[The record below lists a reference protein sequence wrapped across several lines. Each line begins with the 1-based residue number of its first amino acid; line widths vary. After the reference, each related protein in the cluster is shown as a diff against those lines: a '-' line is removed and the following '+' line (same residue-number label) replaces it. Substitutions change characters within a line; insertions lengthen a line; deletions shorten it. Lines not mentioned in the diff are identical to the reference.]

1 MKVLGFMASP
11 RKDGNSDLLLE
22 RFLEGAR
29 ASGAATEKISLYDC
43 NIEFCQGCHLK
54 CWVNDDCCPRW
65 QDDMDMLHEKMG
77 ASDLLV
83 FSSPVYMGAPP
94 AKLMAFFERSIDQK
108 SVNLETLKVENNKL
122 SGKKAVV
129 LQVNFFN
136 DPAYQKLPMLVYER
150 ILSEV
155 FKMNIVGSLGV
166 ADVREPGDIAQKKNS
181 LQDAYNLG
189 AQLCTLS

>member
-11 RKDGNSDLLLE
+11 RKGGNSDMLLD

-29 ASGAATEKISLYDC
+29 SAGAATEKINIYDC
-43 NIEFCQGCHLK
+43 DIQYCQGCHLK
-54 CWVNDDCCPRW
+54 CWVNNDTCPRW
-65 QDDMDMLHEKMG
+65 RDDMDMLHDRML
-77 ASDLLV
+77 ASDLIV

-108 SVNLETLKVENNKL
+108 TVNLETLKVENNKL
-122 SGKKAVV
+122 SGKKAAV

-136 DPAYQKLPMLVYER
+136 DQAYQKLPMLVYER

-166 ADVREPGDIAQKKNS
+166 ADVREPGDIAKKKES
-181 LQDAYNLG
+181 LQEAYNLG
-189 AQLCTLS
+189 AKLCAL

>member
-11 RKDGNSDLLLE
+11 RKGGNSDMLLE

-29 ASGAATEKISLYDC
+29 SSGAKTEKVNIYDYK
-43 NIEFCQGCHLK
+43 IEFCQGCHLK
-54 CWVNDDCCPRW
+54 CWVNDDNCPRW
-65 QDDMDMLHEKMG
+65 KDDMDMLHDKMV
-77 ASDLLV
+77 ASDLIV

-108 SVNLETLKVENNKL
+108 RVNLETLKVEKNKL
-122 SGKKAVV
+122 MGKKAVV

-136 DPAYQKLPMLVYER
+136 DPSYQKLPFSVYER

-155 FKMNIVGSLGV
+155 FKMNLVGSMGV
-166 ADVREPGDIAQKKNS
+166 ADVREPGDIAQKKES
-181 LQDAYNLG
+181 LQEAYKLG
-189 AQLCTLS
+189 ARVCAGG

>member
-11 RKDGNSDLLLE
+11 RKGGNSDILLE
-22 RFLEGAR
+22 RFLEGAH
-29 ASGAATEKISLYDC
+29 SKDAATEKINIYDC
-43 NIEFCQGCHLK
+43 NIQFCQGCHLK
-54 CWVNDDCCPRW
+54 CWVNDDSCPHW
-65 QDDMDMLHEKMG
+65 QDDMDMLHDKMLE
-77 ASDLLV
+77 SDLIV

-108 SVNLETLKVENNKL
+108 KVNLETLKVESNKL

-136 DPAYQKLPMLVYER
+136 NLSYQRLPFSVYER

-155 FKMNIVGSLGV
+155 FKMDLVGNLGV
-166 ADVREPGDIAQKKNS
+166 ADVREPGDIAQKKES
-181 LQDAYNLG
+181 LQTAYDLG
-189 AQLCTLS
+189 AKICGVA